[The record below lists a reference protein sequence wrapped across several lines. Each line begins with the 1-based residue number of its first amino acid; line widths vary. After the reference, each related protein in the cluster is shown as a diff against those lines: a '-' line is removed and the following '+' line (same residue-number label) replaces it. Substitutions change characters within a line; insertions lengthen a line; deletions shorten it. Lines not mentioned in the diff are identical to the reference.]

1 MRTSLL
7 SLLVMT
13 LIVAWAGLVAAE
25 TSLDF
30 SGQVRVRCE
39 LDDRSFDTAATAR
52 TFALMRT
59 RVNVD
64 ATVDSNAHAFIQFQ
78 DSRTLGGGDQFDNW
92 QSGTT
97 NDGKNVDIHQ
107 AYIQLDRIWIDGLG
121 ARAGRF
127 EYTFGNQRV
136 FGSVGWSNV
145 GRSWEGGLGWYQG
158 NGFKLTG
165 FGLKVQEDNFEDFN
179 GDFDIYGLHLRFD
192 KASLELFGIYEL
204 DMDTAGTFLGEAIRV
219 ADPDDHVMDRLN
231 FGLYTLR
238 KFRGFDLEING
249 VYQTGKVISGPVRI
263 DLQAFMFA
271 GEVGYNFEGEA
282 KARLS
287 AGIDYSSGDDNLLD
301 NDYKGY
307 DNLYYTGH
315 QFRGYMDYFLASE
328 PVGLMDILA
337 RGRIN
342 LHPDWTAN
350 ADFHY
355 FTTAQNY
362 VDQAD
367 DSETSNLGMEFD
379 VSVSTTSI
387 VGVKAVCGA
396 SLFLPDAAFVRY
408 SLDKEGTAEADD
420 MTNNDPTVWAYS
432 QLIVDF

>member
-1 MRTSLL
+1 VRTTTL
-7 SLLVMT
+7 SVLVIT
-13 LIVAWAGLVAAE
+13 LIATCVGLVAAE
-25 TSLDF
+25 TAVDV
-30 SGQVRVRCE
+30 SGQVRVRGE
-39 LDDRSFDTAATAR
+39 FDARSFDTAATSLI
-52 TFALMRT
+52 FALMRT
-59 RVNVD
+59 RVNVE
-64 ATVDSNAHAFIQFQ
+64 AIADSNAHAFIQFQ
-78 DSRTLGGGDQFDNW
+78 DSRTLGGLDQFDNW

-97 NDGKNVDIHQ
+97 NDGKNVDVHQ

-121 ARAGRF
+121 AKAGRF

-136 FGSVGWSNV
+136 FGAVGWSNV

-158 NGFKLTG
+158 DGYRLTG
-165 FGLKVQEDNFEDFN
+165 FGLKAQEENFEDFN
-179 GDFDIYGLHLRFD
+179 GDFDVYGFHFKLD
-192 KASLELFGIYEL
+192 EAALELFGIYEI
-204 DMDTAGTFLGEAIRV
+204 DMDTAGTFLGETIRV
-219 ADPDDHVMDRLN
+219 ADPDDHVMDRWS
-231 FGLYTLR
+231 FGLYSLR
-238 KFRGFDLEING
+238 KFRSFDLEFNG
-249 VYQTGKVISGPVRI
+249 VFQTGKVITGPVQI
-263 DLQAFMFA
+263 NLQAFMFT
-271 GEVGYNFEGEA
+271 GEVGYNFEGVA

-287 AGIDYSSGDDNLLD
+287 AGIDYASGDDNLLD

-342 LHPDWTAN
+342 FHPSWTAN

-362 VDQAD
+362 LDPAD

-387 VGVKAVCGA
+387 VGVKAVWGA

-408 SLDKEGTAEADD
+408 SLDDYNI
-420 MTNNDPTVWAYS
+420 TNDDPTVWAYS
-432 QLIVDF
+432 QMIIDFQ